1 MEKNIP
7 HDGLIKLLMQEQ
19 GFPAAFFDT
28 LLPERLKQRLV
39 LESLEFSKDSYTD
52 DALQQYFSDAV
63 FNVEY
68 KSRRGNKKIQ
78 LALLVEHKSSP
89 DRFVALQVLEY
100 MLAGYKH
107 QLQNRP
113 KDCKPYYLRPIVPM
127 VIYHG
132 QSNWQ
137 AKQLDQLFDQD
148 YEEALPFNP
157 PLFIRVSQSNAHER
171 HRHHRHQIPPSPGCN
186 ICPQI

>member
-7 HDGLIKLLMQEQ
+7 HDSLIKLLMQEQ

-28 LLPERLKQRLV
+28 LLPERLKERLV

-68 KSRRGNKKIQ
+68 KSRRGNKEMQ

-107 QLQNRP
+107 QLRNRP
-113 KDCKPYYLRPIVPM
+113 KEGKPYALKPIVPM

-132 QSNWQ
+132 KSNWQ
-137 AKQLDQLFDQD
+137 AKQLDQLFDPD
-148 YEEALPFNP
+148 YEEALFLQPQVS
-157 PLFIRVSQSNAHER
+157 IRISQSDAHER
-171 HRHHRHQIPPSPGCN
+171 R
-186 ICPQI
+186 

>member
-7 HDGLIKLLMQEQ
+7 HDSLIKLLMQEQ

-28 LLPERLKQRLV
+28 LLPERLKERLV

-68 KSRRGNKKIQ
+68 KSRRGNKKMQ

-89 DRFVALQVLEY
+89 E
-100 MLAGYKH
+100 
-107 QLQNRP
+107 
-113 KDCKPYYLRPIVPM
+113 
-127 VIYHG
+127 
-132 QSNWQ
+132 
-137 AKQLDQLFDQD
+137 
-148 YEEALPFNP
+148 
-157 PLFIRVSQSNAHER
+157 
-171 HRHHRHQIPPSPGCN
+171 
-186 ICPQI
+186 